1 MSDPKQMRVALLGA
15 TFDTGNMGV
24 GALAAS
30 AINCILKGYP
40 NACVS
45 LLDYSSESA
54 VHRLKLE
61 SRELEVPLINM
72 RFSKKFYLPNNI
84 AVLLFLAVL
93 MKVIPSARFRR
104 WITAKNDC
112 LRMIDRIE
120 LFASVAG
127 GDSFSDI
134 YGMARFFYTSLPQVL
149 VLLMG
154 KRLVLLPQTM
164 GPFRRRL
171 SRVVARYILRHAER
185 VFTRDRNGLREMEAL
200 LGTLKPGKYLF
211 CYDLAFSLPP
221 LAPLHVDT
229 PELSLDGNRARPV
242 VGVNIS
248 GLLYAG
254 GYTRKNM
261 FGLRIDYQEFIRELL
276 RFLIEER
283 GADVLLVPH
292 VFIAADASES
302 DRLENDQAICEQV
315 YAKMNA
321 RYPGRLGFV
330 RGAYDQSEIKYIIG
344 KCDFLVGSRM
354 HACIAAVSQCIPA
367 VCVAYSDK
375 FLGVMET
382 LGIDSIVADAR
393 TQTTSEILDGIGQ
406 TFDRR
411 EAIRRQLESRMPEVK
426 ATVLNL
432 FSGVPFLP
440 SHGANPDA
448 EDSLVSAG
456 TV

>member
-30 AINCILKGYP
+30 AIHCILKGYP

-45 LLDYSSESA
+45 LLDYASESA
-54 VHRLKLE
+54 VHRLRME
-61 SRELEVPLINM
+61 GRELEVPLINM

-93 MKVIPSARFRR
+93 MKAIPSARFRR
-104 WITAKNDC
+104 WITAGNDC
-112 LRMIDRIE
+112 LRKIDRIE
-120 LFASVAG
+120 LFTSVAG

-171 SRVVARYILRHAER
+171 SRMIARYILRHAER

-200 LGTLKPGKYLF
+200 LGTLKPGKYSF

-221 LAPLHVDT
+221 QAPASMDIAG
-229 PELSLDGNRARPV
+229 LSLAGHRARPV

-276 RFLIEER
+276 RFFIEER

-292 VFIAADASES
+292 VFVAADASES

-315 YAKMNA
+315 YTELNA

-393 TQTTSEILDGIGQ
+393 TQTIPQILDGIGQ
-406 TFDRR
+406 SFDRR

-426 ATVLNL
+426 AAVLNL
-432 FSGVPFLP
+432 FSDVPFLP

-448 EDSLVSAG
+448 ADSLLPAG

>member
-15 TFDTGNMGV
+15 AFDTGNMGV
-24 GALAAS
+24 SALAAS
-30 AINCILKGYP
+30 AVNCILQGYP

-45 LLDYSSESA
+45 LLDYSSQSA
-54 VHRLKLE
+54 VHRLRME
-61 SRELEVPLINM
+61 GRELEVPLINM

-93 MKVIPSARFRR
+93 MKAIPSARFRR
-104 WITAKNDC
+104 WITAGNDC
-112 LRMIDRIE
+112 LRKIDRTD
-120 LFASVAG
+120 LFTSVAG

-134 YGMARFFYTSLPQVL
+134 YGMARFLYTSLPQVL

-154 KRLVLLPQTM
+154 KRLVLLPQTI
-164 GPFRRRL
+164 GPFRGRF
-171 SRVVARYILRHAER
+171 SRMVARYILRYAER
-185 VFTRDRNGLREMEAL
+185 VFTRDRDGLREIESL
-200 LGTLKPGKYLF
+200 LGSVKPGKYVF

-221 LAPLHVDT
+221 QAPALMDIAG
-229 PELSLDGNRARPV
+229 LSLAGKRARPV

-261 FGLRIDYQEFIRELL
+261 FGLRIDYREFIRELL
-276 RFLIEER
+276 RFLIQER
-283 GADVLLVPH
+283 GTDVLLVPH
-292 VFIAADASES
+292 VFVAADASES

-315 YAKMNA
+315 YTELNA
-321 RYPGRLGFV
+321 SYPGRLGLV

-375 FLGVMET
+375 FVGVMRT

-393 TQTTSEILDGIGQ
+393 TQTISQILDVIGQ
-406 TFDRR
+406 SYDHR
-411 EAIRRQLESRMPEVK
+411 EAIRRELESRMQEVK
-426 ATVLNL
+426 ATILNL
-432 FSGVPFLP
+432 FSAGPCLP
-440 SHGANPDA
+440 NDASNPGAR
-448 EDSLVSAG
+448 DSLVPAG
-456 TV
+456 TG